1 MDLMQAGPGPSEW
14 PASLDVEALLA
25 GGFRPTPF
33 REFVLKIASRCDLAC
48 TYCYM
53 YEMADQS
60 WRDQPVRMS
69 PATLTRTAERIAEHA
84 AAYDL
89 RSVRVVLHGGEP
101 LLVGPAGIAF
111 AATTLRAALPPSTA
125 LDLRAQTNGL
135 GLTDEMADTLAAHQI
150 TVGISVDGHRRTHD
164 RNRRRPNGAGSYDLV
179 RRGVHRLLDRH
190 PAQYAGLLCAIDVA
204 SDPIEVYDGLLA
216 LEPPAVDLLLP
227 HRTWGDPP
235 APGRHGKWLAAVFDR
250 WFAAGA
256 AETRIRFFDELIHLL
271 LGGRSGIETIGLSR
285 VAVLVIETDGAL
297 QQVDSLRAAYDGAI
311 GTGLHVDRDPF
322 DRALLHQGVVA
333 RQIGVSAL
341 ADECRGCPVHTV
353 CGAGYYAH
361 RYRPGTGFRNP
372 SVYCHDLEY
381 LIRHVHARLAADLAR
396 VTAR

>member
-1 MDLMQAGPGPSEW
+1 MDLIPAGPEPAEW

-25 GGFRPTPF
+25 GGFRPAPF

-84 AAYDL
+84 AAHDL

-135 GLTDEMADTLAAHQI
+135 GLTDEMADTLAAQQI
-150 TVGISVDGHRRTHD
+150 TVGISVDGDRRTHD
-164 RNRRRPNGAGSYDLV
+164 RHRRRPNGAGSYDLV
-179 RRGVHRLLDRH
+179 RGAVHRLLDRH
-190 PAQYAGLLCAIDVA
+190 PAQYAGLLGTIDVA
-204 SDPIEVYDGLLA
+204 SDPIEVYEGLLA
-216 LEPPAVDLLLP
+216 LQPPAVDLLLP
-227 HRTWGDPP
+227 HRTWADPP
-235 APGRHGKWLAAVFDR
+235 PPGRHGQWLAAVFDR
-250 WFAAGA
+250 WYAAGA

-285 VAVLVIETDGAL
+285 VALLVVETDGAL

-311 GTGLHVDRDPF
+311 GTGRHVDRDPF

-372 SVYCHDLEY
+372 SAYCHDLEY

-396 VTAR
+396 